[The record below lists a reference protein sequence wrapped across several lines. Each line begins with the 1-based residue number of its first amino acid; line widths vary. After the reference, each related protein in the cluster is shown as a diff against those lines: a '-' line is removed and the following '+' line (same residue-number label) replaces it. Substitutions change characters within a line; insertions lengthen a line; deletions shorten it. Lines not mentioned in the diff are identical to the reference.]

1 MYLVVQLERPAQDEL
16 MARLMVIQNAGPC
29 LCTVCWTHNSL
40 LQFIFKFSKGS
51 VYPGEIKLNLI
62 PLNRAHSLKLSKFYK
77 QFIMYYFEK
86 NVSLVLLRQ
95 KRLLSL
101 GQKDLFPVLRGQK
114 GFISCQWQGPLKN
127 NFIFWRLP

>member
-1 MYLVVQLERPAQDEL
+1 M
-16 MARLMVIQNAGPC
+16 
-29 LCTVCWTHNSL
+29 
-40 LQFIFKFSKGS
+40 
-51 VYPGEIKLNLI
+51 NLI

-101 GQKDLFPVLRGQK
+101 EQKDLFLVLRNRMDLSLVLLGQK
-114 GFISCQWQGPLKN
+114 GFISG
-127 NFIFWRLP
+127 II